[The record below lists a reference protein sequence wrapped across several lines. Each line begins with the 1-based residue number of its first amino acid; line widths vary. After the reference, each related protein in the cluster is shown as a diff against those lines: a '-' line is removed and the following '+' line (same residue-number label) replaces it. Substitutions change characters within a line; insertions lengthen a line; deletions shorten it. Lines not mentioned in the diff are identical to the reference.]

1 MIHTLWP
8 LFPSF
13 LNSFSNMNLNVEG
26 VLPAIPSG
34 LIATP
39 GHEQTRLDWTANS
52 DQDLAS
58 YKVYGGSSSNPTT
71 LLATISTG
79 TETYTQT
86 GLTNGS
92 IYYYRIAAV
101 DNIGNNSNTTS
112 DVSSLSHNLDVA
124 SSLNFDG
131 TDDFVT
137 GTNSD
142 DFDITDE
149 LTVSAWIK
157 ADVLKNATI
166 LNRMPDSGSNGY
178 RLSVRSNGEIWA
190 LAGSGESNAKASTAA
205 NYYSAGTNYFVS
217 GVYKDGQFVKLYIN
231 GNLIESVTTDIE
243 FSTDLGLEVAR
254 WVNSSDDEYFD
265 GNIDEIGV
273 WNKALT
279 QEELL
284 QLYSGGGS
292 TDLRSNNG
300 NYSSSSNLKGYWRFS
315 ESTGFTLYDVSTK
328 GQHASFSGAVWNT
341 SVIDVAR
348 PIVTSVS
355 STADD
360 GIYGIG
366 DTLLIN
372 VGFNE
377 AVTVTGTPQLT
388 IETGD
393 NDAALNYI
401 SGTGTGTL
409 NFQYIIS
416 SGHTNF
422 DLDYVSNS
430 SLELNNGSIKDAA
443 TNNAILTLPD
453 PDSTGSLANTKDII
467 VDGIPASVLSVSST
481 SDNGAYK
488 IGDDVII
495 TVQFNE
501 VVNVT
506 WGEKRVPIRVI
517 YPELIRQQSTS
528 LVELPIVLDSGK
540 KVFLGDVANINI
552 GQGLNQIRRRND
564 QG

>member
-1 MIHTLWP
+1 MCI
-8 LFPSF
+8 
-13 LNSFSNMNLNVEG
+13 
-26 VLPAIPSG
+26 
-34 LIATP
+34 
-39 GHEQTRLDWTANS
+39 RD
-52 DQDLAS
+52 
-58 YKVYGGSSSNPTT
+58 
-71 LLATISTG
+71 
-79 TETYTQT
+79 
-86 GLTNGS
+86 
-92 IYYYRIAAV
+92 R
-101 DNIGNNSNTTS
+101 
-112 DVSSLSHNLDVA
+112 
-124 SSLNFDG
+124 
-131 TDDFVT
+131 
-137 GTNSD
+137 
-142 DFDITDE
+142 
-149 LTVSAWIK
+149 
-157 ADVLKNATI
+157 
-166 LNRMPDSGSNGY
+166 
-178 RLSVRSNGEIWA
+178 
-190 LAGSGESNAKASTAA
+190 SNAKASTTA

-217 GVYKDGQFVKLYIN
+217 GVYKDGQYVKLYIN

-243 FSTDLGLEVAR
+243 FSTDVGLEVAR

-315 ESTGFTLYDVSTK
+315 ESTGFTLYDVSMK

-355 STADD
+355 ATADD

-401 SGTGTGTL
+401 SGTGTGAL

-430 SLELNNGSIKDAA
+430 SLVLN
-443 TNNAILTLPD
+443 L
-453 PDSTGSLANTKDII
+453 SLIHI
-467 VDGIPASVLSVSST
+467 
-481 SDNGAYK
+481 
-488 IGDDVII
+488 
-495 TVQFNE
+495 
-501 VVNVT
+501 
-506 WGEKRVPIRVI
+506 
-517 YPELIRQQSTS
+517 
-528 LVELPIVLDSGK
+528 
-540 KVFLGDVANINI
+540 
-552 GQGLNQIRRRND
+552 
-564 QG
+564 